1 MNVMDEM
8 AKFARSLDDFLEEDN
23 DGDKEVMNSEG
34 DGLEPELDVGDE
46 VMRLLNSEG
55 EGLEPEQ
62 LPEAVP
68 AVTSSVVDDFDELW
82 ALL

>member
-1 MNVMDEM
+1 
-8 AKFARSLDDFLEEDN
+8 LE
-23 DGDKEVMNSEG
+23 
-34 DGLEPELDVGDE
+34 LELDVGDE

-68 AVTSSVVDDFDELW
+68 AATSSVVDDFDELW